1 MIDMYTYMSV
11 YRYSDIDLGILQ
23 MQVLWLLGRKSAHG
37 YELIKQLNAIKSTKV
52 TAGVLYPVL
61 ARLEKMRLI
70 KSRVTGRKKVYHLT
84 PAGRRVMTRSCTEF
98 CRTFEGIFRQYVC
111 ERCR

>member
-1 MIDMYTYMSV
+1 MSV
-11 YRYSDIDLGILQ
+11 HRYSDIDLGMLQ
-23 MQVLWLLGRKSAHG
+23 MQVLWLLGRKPGHG

-52 TAGVLYPVL
+52 TAGVLYHVL
-61 ARLEKMRLI
+61 ARLEKLRLI
-70 KSRVTGRKKVYHLT
+70 TARTAGRKRIYHLT

-98 CRTFEGIFRQYVC
+98 CRTFEGIFKQYVC